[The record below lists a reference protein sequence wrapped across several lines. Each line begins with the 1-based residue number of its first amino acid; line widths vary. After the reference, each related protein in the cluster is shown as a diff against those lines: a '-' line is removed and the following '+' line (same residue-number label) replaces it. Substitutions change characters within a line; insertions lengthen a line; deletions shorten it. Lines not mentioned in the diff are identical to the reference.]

1 MKKILYSTM
10 IACLALVGFNSC
22 SPQESDDH
30 SLGAEPQ
37 ASQLAFSATPTAAKA
52 NVIDF
57 KNTSSVPGVA
67 LWDLGN
73 GKSAEG
79 TTVQGEYPY
88 AGSYAVTM
96 TLYTAGGSATITQN
110 INIAEDDATLLD
122 SPWFNA
128 LTGGASATE
137 GKTWVFDQYHDNH
150 FGVDDVN
157 AYPRSSG
164 WWWGCPAEGK
174 EGCSL
179 YEQEF
184 TFMLDGTKLVWKN
197 KGNIYTNENGMNAL
211 GKGGTENPVVGDYD
225 CPYTPADGL
234 TFSLDESAKTLTL
247 SGDAF
252 LGHYASTSTYYIEK
266 LTDDELWVYCK
277 SSVEPGNAWW
287 YRFVPKEK
295 NVKPEIQITMKA
307 PNYEENFEGDALA
320 LPLANEALSD
330 KSGSWANPAPVPINE
345 SDKVFLYQKKAGEK
359 YSNVSFVEPAEHT
372 KFDLT
377 KGSKVRIK
385 VYIPSYNDFTTEAG
399 HEDWAVATLQKQL
412 AVKLQNNDLGGNAY
426 TTQAEVVKANLETD
440 KWIELE
446 FDFSAFADR
455 QDFDKVVIQFGGEG
469 HDAPGTFFFDDFYF
483 GE

>member
-37 ASQLAFSATPTAAKA
+37 TSQLAFSATPTTAKA

-88 AGSYAVTM
+88 AGTYAVTM
-96 TLYTAGGSATITQN
+96 TLFTSGGSATITQN

-128 LTGGASATE
+128 LTGGASAVE

-174 EGCSL
+174 DGCSL
-179 YEQEF
+179 YDQEF
-184 TFMLDGTKLVWKN
+184 TFVLAGTQLVWKN
-197 KGNIYTNENGMNAL
+197 KGFIYTNENGKNAL
-211 GKGGTENPVVGDYD
+211 GKGGTENPVVGDFD

-252 LGHYASTSTYYIEK
+252 LGHYAGTSTYYIEK

-295 NVKPEIQITMKA
+295 NVKPEIQITMKSRSEMSSA
-307 PNYEENFEGDALA
+307 R
-320 LPLANEALSD
+320 
-330 KSGSWANPAPVPINE
+330 
-345 SDKVFLYQKKAGEK
+345 QKAQ
-359 YSNVSFVEPAEHT
+359 ST
-372 KFDLT
+372 M
-377 KGSKVRIK
+377 
-385 VYIPSYNDFTTEAG
+385 
-399 HEDWAVATLQKQL
+399 
-412 AVKLQNNDLGGNAY
+412 
-426 TTQAEVVKANLETD
+426 
-440 KWIELE
+440 
-446 FDFSAFADR
+446 
-455 QDFDKVVIQFGGEG
+455 
-469 HDAPGTFFFDDFYF
+469 
-483 GE
+483 